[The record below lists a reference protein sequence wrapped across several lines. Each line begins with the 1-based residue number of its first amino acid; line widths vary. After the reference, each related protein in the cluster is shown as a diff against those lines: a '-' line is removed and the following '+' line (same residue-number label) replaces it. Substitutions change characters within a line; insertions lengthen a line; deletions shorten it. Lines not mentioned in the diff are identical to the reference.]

1 MGVTRSPS
9 VVWNA
14 HSPLVFSSKYKTH
27 TKEIRM
33 AYSWDNRVKFV
44 VRYMYDIDNNGF
56 LDKNDFECL
65 AVRNTVI
72 ETKGKWDEGVYKKN
86 QEIMANLWNEIADL
100 ADFNKDGEVSV
111 EEFKKGIEMSCKG
124 KNYADFPKAFKFF
137 IDSSFRTIDV
147 RSARMRVLVRLPGKQ
162 QVWQRLQR
170 RLFLWSSCC
179 LNLSWSWS
187 SPTTTSLTYP
197 CSCPSPTPLFCTCC
211 FSQAPTYPLRHRATH
226 PYIEKRAF
234 QVSIYWTSKLA

>member
-27 TKEIRM
+27 TKETRM
-33 AYSWDNRVKFV
+33 AYSWDNRVAFV

-72 ETKGKWDEGVYKKN
+72 ETKGKWCENVYKKN
-86 QEIMANLWNEIADL
+86 QEIMANLWNEIAEL

-124 KNYADFPKAFKFF
+124 KPYADFPQAFKFF

-147 RSARMRVLVRLPGKQ
+147 DGDGSVGLDEYRSDCVKGMAYKSIGELDAAYEKLLTDADKAAGGITLERYQELYAHFIGNPDETCNGCY
-162 QVWQRLQR
+162 
-170 RLFLWSSCC
+170 LFG
-179 LNLSWSWS
+179 
-187 SPTTTSLTYP
+187 
-197 CSCPSPTPLFCTCC
+197 PLDLI
-211 FSQAPTYPLRHRATH
+211 Q
-226 PYIEKRAF
+226 
-234 QVSIYWTSKLA
+234 

>member
-27 TKEIRM
+27 TKETRM
-33 AYSWDNRVKFV
+33 AYSWDNRVAFV

-72 ETKGKWDEGVYKKN
+72 ETKGKWCENVYKKN

-100 ADFNKDGEVSV
+100 ADFNKDGEVTTA
-111 EEFKKGIEMSCKG
+111 EFKKAIQANCVG
-124 KNYADFPKAFKFF
+124 KAYTDFPSAFKMF
-137 IDSSFRTIDV
+137 IDGFFKTIDIDGDGSV
-147 RSARMRVLVRLPGKQ
+147 GLDEYRSDCVKRMAYKSIKELDDAYEKLLTEEDKKNGGITLERYLELYAHFIGNPDETCNGCF
-162 QVWQRLQR
+162 
-170 RLFLWSSCC
+170 LFG
-179 LNLSWSWS
+179 
-187 SPTTTSLTYP
+187 
-197 CSCPSPTPLFCTCC
+197 PLEV
-211 FSQAPTYPLRHRATH
+211 
-226 PYIEKRAF
+226 IE
-234 QVSIYWTSKLA
+234 